1 MHKTVYAKLLKTQAI
16 HQSQE
21 ELGHVHWK
29 WRPLLPIPVFV
40 RISYYYIF
48 LNLSETFVVKEDVTA
63 FQKVMLKGKP
73 VKQLNDSN
81 LNQSRRGTGPFRI
94 RSLLIYLKQVFLQP
108 LQLFSQ
114 DVFIQKWR
122 YQNTFLSCEQS
133 SVHGFPFPLRGH
145 HSLGC
150 PQGKDNQMWSS
161 VVTFPSYTADIANSD
176 HVVVIRVGGTA
187 GSTTRSSAQDQI

>member
-1 MHKTVYAKLLKTQAI
+1 MHKTVYAKLLKTGAI

-21 ELGHVHWK
+21 ELGLIHWK
-29 WRPLLPIPVFV
+29 WRGLLPIPVFV

-48 LNLSETFVVKEDVTA
+48 LNLSETFVVNEEVTA

-73 VKQLNDSN
+73 VKLLNDSN
-81 LNQSRRGTGPFRI
+81 LNQRRRGTGPFRI

-108 LQLFSQ
+108 FQLFSQ
-114 DVFIQKWR
+114 ENVFIQKWR
-122 YQNTFLSCEQS
+122 YQNTFLSREQS
-133 SVHGFPFPLRGH
+133 SLHGFPIPLRGH

-161 VVTFPSYTADIANSD
+161 VTALIQL
-176 HVVVIRVGGTA
+176 TL
-187 GSTTRSSAQDQI
+187 TT